1 MERLKSVE
9 GDQGKW
15 EWMSL
20 QKNKAGGVKVSEVK
34 QTGSVPLAR

>member
-20 QKNKAGGVKVSEVK
+20 QKHKAGGVNGSEVK